1 MTDTA
6 VLDRASALE
15 GDDWRAA
22 IELLEGAN
30 RVGRDDQLEIALAAL
45 RHRAHVALLREA
57 RAGSPPAPSASPPV
71 GERGLPE
78 AELGS
83 FDAAELRGA
92 LLEHGCLLVPGALPP
107 ERCAEL
113 AAAIDR
119 GFEAQDPERDASA
132 AGAWWA
138 PLQLEPEA
146 AVGLGRKWVRGGGG
160 VLLADSPRLMAAVL
174 DLYTA
179 VGLRDLVGAYLG
191 GRPVLSANKCTLRR
205 VAPTSNGDWH
215 QDGAFLG
222 RGIRALNLWVTLT
235 PCGVDAPGLDVV
247 PRRLDGIVETG
258 TGGAYFDWA
267 VGPALVESTA
277 GPARRP
283 ATRVRGWRPDD
294 LRRPLPPPHRRGA
307 RDAPRPSRHRAVE
320 LRRRRLP
327 GRPGAAGLVS
337 RRQPTRRRKPP
348 GLKDRACFSSRG
360 SATKSPWRA
369 RICFTPSAGP
379 GPKPGQTGR
388 PLTTVSVTI
397 T

>member
-1 MTDTA
+1 
-6 VLDRASALE
+6 
-15 GDDWRAA
+15 
-22 IELLEGAN
+22 
-30 RVGRDDQLEIALAAL
+30 
-45 RHRAHVALLREA
+45 
-57 RAGSPPAPSASPPV
+57 V

-83 FDAAELRGA
+83 FDAAQLRGA

-179 VGLRDLVGAYLG
+179 VGLRDLVRAYLG

-205 VAPTSNGDWH
+205 VAPTTNGDWH

-277 GPARRP
+277 GPGGVLRP
-283 ATRVRGWRPDD
+283 EFEAGDLMIFDD
-294 LRRPLPPPHRRGA
+294 LFLHRTAVAPEMRRDRHAIELWSFAADAYPAGQVPL
-307 RDAPRPSRHRAVE
+307 V
-320 LRRRRLP
+320 
-327 GRPGAAGLVS
+327 
-337 RRQPTRRRKPP
+337 
-348 GLKDRACFSSRG
+348 
-360 SATKSPWRA
+360 W
-369 RICFTPSAGP
+369 
-379 GPKPGQTGR
+379 
-388 PLTTVSVTI
+388 
-397 T
+397 